1 VSPWPHV
8 VAAVALGAVSA
19 ALVLWMEHQRRTTRW
34 ADLSQRDAVFLR
46 RRHRLRALTA
56 YGIGAIGLA
65 VVLGV
70 WVEHPVAAVVYWLG
84 IILLALGIVV
94 AALIDALRTLSHYA
108 PERRYYRKARNELVA
123 ELSRLES
130 RAAKEKSDEGS

>member
-1 VSPWPHV
+1 
-8 VAAVALGAVSA
+8 LGAVSA

-123 ELSRLES
+123 ELSRIVKRAGEEKGDES
-130 RAAKEKSDEGS
+130 RFRAE